1 MNDTI
6 AAIATPFG
14 NGGIG
19 VIRISGDKA
28 FDIASRLFSTSR
40 CGQSAMGHHP
50 LQNMKELQTANQFL
64 HEKETISEKCSSF
77 VSHKVYHGYIFDL
90 KNQDVI
96 DEVLL
101 IPMKAPRSYTA
112 QDVIEIQA
120 HAGTIVL
127 KTILEQIVSCGARL
141 SEPGEFTKRAF
152 LNNRIDLTQA
162 EAVADIINAKSVNAL
177 KFAASQ
183 NLGTLKNQINDL
195 RTKLIDLLS
204 LIEVNIDFPED
215 VQSFQP
221 SVKEI
226 KLIDKIIEKC
236 REFIKQHDDACFLKE
251 GIKIAICGA
260 PNVGKSSLMNRLLDK
275 DRSIVTAIPGTTRDP
290 VEEGLNIDGIPFVIA
305 DTAGIHQTDDL
316 VEIIGI
322 EKARDHISTSD
333 LVLFMKE
340 SGTLFFDKEFEKI
353 LPPDKQENVKVIF
366 VINKIDLQDNDLPEL
381 SEKYQDIPKIEI
393 SALLNTGIKRLKQ
406 KIVNICIADLDLEK
420 SSVIPNLRHKKALEQ
435 TVESLTAVKEGL
447 TQSLEEEMLAIDIK
461 NSIDCLGTIT
471 GETASL
477 DILDNIFSNFCIGK

>member
-14 NGGIG
+14 SGGIG

-28 FDIASRLFSTSR
+28 FDIASRLFSTRKSKPETY
-40 CGQSAMGHHP
+40 P
-50 LQNMKELQTANQFL
+50 LLK
-64 HEKETISEKCSSF
+64 
-77 VSHKVYHGYIFDL
+77 SHKVYHGYVFDL
-90 KNQDVI
+90 KTYDVI

-101 IPMKAPRSYTA
+101 IPMQGPRSYTA

-127 KTILEQIVSCGARL
+127 RTILEQILSCGARL

-183 NLGTLKNQINDL
+183 NLGTLKNKINDL
-195 RTKLIDLLS
+195 RDKLINLLS

-215 VQSFQP
+215 VQSFEP
-221 SVKEI
+221 GAKEI
-226 KLIDKIIEKC
+226 ELIDDILEKC
-236 REFIKQHDDACFLKE
+236 REFIKQHDDACFLKD
-251 GIKIAICGA
+251 GIRITICGA
-260 PNVGKSSLMNRLLDK
+260 PNVGKSSLMNRLLEQ

-290 VEEGLNIDGIPFVIA
+290 VEEGLNIDGIPFVIT

-322 EKARDHISTSD
+322 EKAKDHINISD

-340 SGTLFFDKEFEKI
+340 PGTSFSDREFEKI
-353 LPPDKQENVKVIF
+353 LLPDKLRDVKVIF
-366 VINKIDLQDNDLPEL
+366 VVNKIDLEEENLPEL
-381 SEKYQDIPKIEI
+381 SEKYQHIPRIEI
-393 SALLNTGIKRLKQ
+393 SALLNRGVKELKQ

-420 SSVIPNLRHKKALEQ
+420 SSIIPNLRHKKALEQ
-435 TVESLTAVKEGL
+435 AVEGLEAFKEGVI
-447 TQSLEEEMLAIDIK
+447 QSLEEEMLAIDLK

-471 GETASL
+471 GETASV
-477 DILDNIFSNFCIGK
+477 DILDNIFNNFCIGK